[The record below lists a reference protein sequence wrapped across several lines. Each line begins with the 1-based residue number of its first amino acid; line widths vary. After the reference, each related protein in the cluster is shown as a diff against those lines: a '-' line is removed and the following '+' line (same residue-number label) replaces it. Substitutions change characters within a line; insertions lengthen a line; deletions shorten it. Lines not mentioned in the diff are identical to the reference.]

1 MPADEPLMGLLPR
14 LTQLSNTLGR
24 GQLYERAIAAAGVS
38 LERPAMTILVVLATA
53 GEPLRIGRIAEQM
66 QVAGPHVTRH
76 VQGLEHRG
84 LVERVVDRDDQRA
97 RLIAQTAAGQAVT
110 DRYLSAISGWFTD
123 ALSGW
128 TAKDRSEL
136 TRLLG
141 RMVDDLTGHLATLDE
156 ASSS

>member
-1 MPADEPLMGLLPR
+1 MPADEPLLGLLPR
-14 LTQLSNTLGR
+14 LTQLSNTLSRGR
-24 GQLYERAIAAAGVS
+24 LYERATAAAGVT

-66 QVAGPHVTRH
+66 QVAGPHATRH

-97 RLIAQTAAGQAVT
+97 RLIALTADGRAAT
-110 DRYLSAISGWFTD
+110 DRYLGAVSGWFTD
-123 ALSGW
+123 ALADW
-128 TAKDRSEL
+128 TAKDRNDL

-141 RMVDDLTGHLATLDE
+141 RMVDDLTGHLSAELRD
-156 ASSS
+156 

>member
-1 MPADEPLMGLLPR
+1 MTEPLLDLLPR
-14 LTQLSNTLGR
+14 LTQLSTTLSR
-24 GQLYERAIAAAGVS
+24 GQLYERATAAAGVS

-84 LVERVVDRDDQRA
+84 LVERVVDAGDQRA
-97 RLIAQTAAGQAVT
+97 RLIALTAAGRAVT
-110 DRYLSAISGWFTD
+110 DRYLGAVSGWFTG
-123 ALSGW
+123 ALAGW
-128 TAKDRSEL
+128 TTGERSEL

-141 RMVDDLTGHLATLDE
+141 RMVDDLTEHLSAELRD
-156 ASSS
+156 

>member
-1 MPADEPLMGLLPR
+1 MTEPLLELLPR
-14 LTQLSNTLGR
+14 LTQLSTTLSR
-24 GQLYERAIAAAGVS
+24 GQLYERATAAAGVS

-84 LVERVVDRDDQRA
+84 LVERVVDAGDQRA
-97 RLIAQTAAGQAVT
+97 RLIALTAAGRAVT
-110 DRYLSAISGWFTD
+110 DRYLGTVSGWFTD
-123 ALSGW
+123 ALAGW
-128 TAKDRSEL
+128 TARERSEL

-141 RMVDDLTGHLATLDE
+141 RMVDDLTEHLSAELRD
-156 ASSS
+156 